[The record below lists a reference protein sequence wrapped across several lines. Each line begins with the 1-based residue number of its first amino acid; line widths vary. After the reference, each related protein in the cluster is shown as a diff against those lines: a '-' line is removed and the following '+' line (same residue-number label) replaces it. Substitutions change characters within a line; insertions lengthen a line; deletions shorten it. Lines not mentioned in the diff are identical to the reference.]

1 MAVTSEVARGCM
13 VQRLTSYIS
22 AHLSACH
29 AYCHYTHTRCKTGH
43 HVDDDEQEDGTMA
56 ETHFPHDGPTTT
68 VVVTPV
74 AAAASDDDDDDGDE

>member
-1 MAVTSEVARGCM
+1 VHGAASD
-13 VQRLTSYIS
+13 LLHIS
-22 AHLSACH
+22 APFCLPPCTFADCH
-29 AYCHYTHTRCKTGH
+29 HAHTRCKTGH

-74 AAAASDDDDDDGDE
+74 AAAASDDDGDGDE